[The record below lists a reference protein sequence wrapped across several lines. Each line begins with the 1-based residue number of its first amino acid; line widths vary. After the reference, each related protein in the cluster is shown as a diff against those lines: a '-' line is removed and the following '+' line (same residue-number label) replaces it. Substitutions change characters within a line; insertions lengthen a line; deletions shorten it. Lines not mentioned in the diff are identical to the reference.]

1 MHDTYTQDYL
11 AQGRTTH
18 GLGLRSLRRADR
30 RGPRASADLLLTFQ
44 AGSSKVKIG
53 TFEIG
58 WHLMNSSVISAVA
71 ALGGAVIGGLTS
83 IAASWMTQ
91 QLRVRAK
98 QLAQHKQR
106 RIKLYNEFI
115 EEASKLFVDAL
126 EHETP
131 NPSAMVGLYTTI
143 SRMRILS
150 SAAVIECAEKVGDVI
165 VDTYLAPKMTPDEL
179 RETLKSRTFHS
190 FDYLRDF
197 SKVCRA
203 ERGTDLPQ
211 QI

>member
-1 MHDTYTQDYL
+1 
-11 AQGRTTH
+11 
-18 GLGLRSLRRADR
+18 
-30 RGPRASADLLLTFQ
+30 
-44 AGSSKVKIG
+44 
-53 TFEIG
+53 
-58 WHLMNSSVISAVA
+58 MNPSVISAVA

-91 QLRVRAK
+91 RLRVEAK

-115 EEASKLFVDAL
+115 EEATKLFVEAL

-131 NPSAMVGLYTTI
+131 NPSAMVGLYTII

-165 VDTYLAPKMTPDEL
+165 AETYLAPKMTADGL
-179 RETLKSRTFHS
+179 RETLKGRTFHS

-197 SKVCRA
+197 SKACRA

-211 QI
+211 HI